1 MTRYCVDQIE
11 GLFPVDTT
19 HRILDVV
26 NIDGDTSLI
35 LQNIYDQTELS
46 MKVEDIYFNT
56 SRSCPY
62 GYYIE
67 YVEALGCDDS
77 LEKLSPIGNDG
88 VQLIVVETN
97 GVLSVHDD
105 VSDDDI
111 STVIH
116 VKQISFIAQPFRCTE
131 GQNAIVNASELYYH
145 PSSYLKDYPWLDI
158 VWNKVK
164 CQFILVSRCLG
175 GKMVDDV
182 LAVIKLMCLMIED
195 RQLEIVYRIF

>member
-11 GLFPVDTT
+11 GIFLVDTT

-26 NIDGDTSLI
+26 NIGGDTSLI
-35 LQNIYDQTELS
+35 LQSFYDRTEFS

-67 YVEALGCDDS
+67 YVQAVGCDDS
-77 LEKLSPIGNDG
+77 LEKLSPTDNDD

-97 GVLSVHDD
+97 GVLSVHYD

-116 VKQISFIAQPFRCTE
+116 VKQISFIAQPFRESE
-131 GQNAIVNASELYYH
+131 GQDAIVNASELYYH

-164 CQFILVSRCLG
+164 CQFILISRCLG

-195 RQLEIVYRIF
+195 RELKPVHRIF